1 MEKVRSITLTLQY
14 GKGDWAGVSTA
25 TSWLSAATGE
35 CGGGKRSFFILLL
48 CCGWVFWLFVWNLF
62 LLYMFFCIFKEKL
75 QNFCKRGEFSYSFL
89 MVTS

>member
-35 CGGGKRSFFILLL
+35 CGGGKRSFLFCCCVVVGFFGCL
-48 CCGWVFWLFVWNLF
+48 CGICF

-75 QNFCKRGEFSYSFL
+75 QNFCKRGKFSYSFL
-89 MVTS
+89 MVTY